1 MLKVENLT
9 VSYGP
14 VAAVRGVSF
23 DCAPGGIVALVGPN
37 GAGKSS
43 LMMAVAGGVTAGV
56 GGRVHVDNTDLL
68 GLSPERRV
76 GVGISLVPERRRIF
90 AGLTVRENLLLA
102 SDARRKKAT
111 KAGLAA
117 IHDRFP
123 ILADKQNQP
132 AGLLSGGQ
140 QQQLAI
146 ARALLAEPRYLL
158 LDEPS
163 LGLAP
168 LVIDEVFA
176 VMSDLRSEGI
186 GIVLVEQ
193 NAHRA
198 SELADETLLLV
209 NGAVEKVAGQGEG
222 TALDAY
228 FGLELDVD
236 PTEERTR

>member
-1 MLKVENLT
+1 MLKIENLT

-14 VAAVRGVSF
+14 VAAVRGVSLG
-23 DCAPGGIVALVGPN
+23 CAPGGIVALVGPN

-43 LMMAVAGGVTAGV
+43 LMMAVAGGITAGV
-56 GGRVHVDNTDLL
+56 GGRVHLDDTDLL
-68 GLSPERRV
+68 RLSPERRV
-76 GVGISLVPERRRIF
+76 GAGVSLVPERRRIF
-90 AGLTVRENLLLA
+90 AGLTVRENLLIA
-102 SDARRKKAT
+102 SDARRKRAT
-111 KAGLAA
+111 KATLAGV
-117 IHDRFP
+117 HDRFP
-123 ILADKQNQP
+123 MLANKQSQP

-176 VMSDLRSEGI
+176 VMNDLRSEGI

-209 NGAVEKVAGQGEG
+209 NGAVERVAAHGEG

-228 FGLELDVD
+228 FGLEVDLDSTGEH
-236 PTEERTR
+236 PR